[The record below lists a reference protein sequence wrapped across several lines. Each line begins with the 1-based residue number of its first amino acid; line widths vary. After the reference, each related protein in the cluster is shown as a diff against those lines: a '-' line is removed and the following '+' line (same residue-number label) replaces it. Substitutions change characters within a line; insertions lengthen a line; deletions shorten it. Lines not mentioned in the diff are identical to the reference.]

1 MKGEKTK
8 TIILG
13 APKHFGIDKMVE
25 RELIYQGFDV
35 VNISFFDNVF
45 KYKNLG
51 EWLRIK
57 WGGKKHSK
65 KNVLFKR
72 SRQKI
77 NKHLDQLEDIA
88 DYALIIRPDAF
99 PKDFIKA
106 LRAKA
111 GILIA
116 YQWDAMRRFPE
127 TYGYID
133 FFDRFFIFDP
143 QDKGIT
149 KTLEASNFYPL
160 SYAERANKKAES
172 ETDLYYWGNYSSDRK
187 AILLSLIRFC
197 KVHNMHYDIHLHR
210 RKVTFFRKDNF
221 ITNKAISFEEN
232 LIRSFN
238 SKVLIDLAPPEQY
251 GLSFRVFEA
260 LGFQKKLITNNQTI
274 TKYDFYHPDNIFIYG
289 KEETENL
296 KYFLEKPYV
305 PISEEIRQ
313 KYSFRNW
320 IHYLTGKN
328 PYVKINLPES

>member
-1 MKGEKTK
+1 MKGETTK

-45 KYKNLG
+45 EYKNLG

-57 WGGKKHSK
+57 WGGKKYSK

-72 SRQKI
+72 SQQKI
-77 NKHLDQLEDIA
+77 NRRLGQLENTA

-99 PKDFIKA
+99 PKNFIKA
-106 LRAKA
+106 LRTKA
-111 GILIA
+111 DILIA
-116 YQWDAMRRFPE
+116 YQWDAMQRFPK

-133 FFDRFFIFDP
+133 FFDRFFVFDP
-143 QDKGIT
+143 QDKGMA
-149 KTLEASNFYPL
+149 KTLETSNFYPL
-160 SYAERANKKAES
+160 SYTELANRNTERG
-172 ETDLYYWGNYSSDRK
+172 TDLYYWGNYSSDRK

-197 KVHNMHYDIHLHR
+197 EAHNMHYDIHLHR
-210 RKVTFFRKDNF
+210 RRFAFFMKDNVV
-221 ITNKAISFEEN
+221 TNEAISFEEN
-232 LIRSFN
+232 LTRSFN

-260 LGFQKKLITNNQTI
+260 LGFQKKLITNNHTI
-274 TKYDFYHPDNIFIYG
+274 TEYDFYHPDNVFIYG
-289 KEETENL
+289 KDEMENL
-296 KYFLEKPYV
+296 KCFLEKPYV

-320 IHYLTGKN
+320 IHYITDEN
-328 PYVKINLPES
+328 PYVKINLPEG